1 MWLAHRLRRRRGPTD
16 AEMRRAL
23 DAIWRR
29 SGLPFDDR
37 DRFMIQNIALAYLHG
52 GPKPGSEVA
61 RWMEDTNAE
70 R

>member
-1 MWLAHRLRRRRGPTD
+1 MRIFRRHNRE

-23 DAIWRR
+23 DAIWRL

-61 RWMEDTNAE
+61 RWMENE